1 MTLPQFLEKLSKPQ
15 ITEEV
20 LKLCRLYPEIE
31 NYFEEKI
38 SEINSE
44 QKMTKN
50 SASENMPSAISSVT
64 RQSSPQEKINLFKS
78 IFTGRD
84 DVFVMNSKYFH
95 YLIIILTDMKNYNVL
110 ISSQLLQSDIILL

>member
-20 LKLCRLYPEIE
+20 LKLCRLYPEVE

-44 QKMTKN
+44 HKMTKN
-50 SASENMPSAISSVT
+50 SVSENMPPAISSVT
-64 RQSSPQEKINLFKS
+64 RQSSPQGKTKMP
-78 IFTGRD
+78 
-84 DVFVMNSKYFH
+84 VMLSGF
-95 YLIIILTDMKNYNVL
+95 IR
-110 ISSQLLQSDIILL
+110 